1 MNNTV
6 KKILGFGAVAV
17 LAAGS
22 AGAAVWWYLPKPAVV
37 AGQAAPEPA
46 PGPRKPA
53 RYVTL
58 EKVIV
63 MLQRSPGDTQAHY
76 ISADLVLA
84 TTAEDEKTTREHLP
98 MLRSVAVRTLS
109 GFPMSTASGMTVEQY
124 ATQINT
130 SFKAHYAKEK
140 SDKPFTDVMIGKLI
154 IE

>member
-1 MNNTV
+1 MNKTIAR
-6 KKILGFGAVAV
+6 ILAFGTLAV
-17 LAAGS
+17 LAAAT
-22 AGAAVWWYLPKPAVV
+22 AGGAIWWYRPQLASA
-37 AGQAAPEPA
+37 AGLAAAE
-46 PGPRKPA
+46 PRKAA

-63 MLQRSPGDTQAHY
+63 MLKRSPDDTEAHY

-84 TTAEDEKTTREHLP
+84 TNADDEKTTREHLP
-98 MLRSVAVRTLS
+98 MLRSVALRTLS
-109 GFPMSTASGMTVEQY
+109 AYPMGTASNMTVEQY
-124 ATQINT
+124 AAQINN

>member
-1 MNNTV
+1 MNKTV
-6 KKILGFGAVAV
+6 ARLISFGALAV
-17 LAAGS
+17 LAGGIAGGALWYYRPQL
-22 AGAAVWWYLPKPAVV
+22 AGV
-37 AGQAAPEPA
+37 AAPEPEA
-46 PGPRKPA
+46 RQRA

-63 MLQRSPGDTQAHY
+63 MLKRGPDDAQAHY

-84 TTAEDEKTTREHLP
+84 TTADGEKTTREHLP

-109 GFPMSTASGMTVEQY
+109 AFPMSTASNMTVEQY
-124 ATQINT
+124 ASQINT